1 MPSPKGIRHQI
12 MIIAISALKPLSFWT
27 RFSFWRHARVSTK
40 AAKKAQGNLY
50 TASCK
55 IGGYRY
61 FLSAWGN
68 QEDMK
73 SYAKAEP
80 HLSAM
85 KAYERIAI
93 GKLYVTERDQ
103 IPSWDEA
110 IYMLEKWG
118 E

>member
-1 MPSPKGIRHQI
+1 MPSPKVNRHQI

-50 TASCK
+50 TASRK

-68 QEDMK
+68 QED
-73 SYAKAEP
+73 
-80 HLSAM
+80 M

-110 IYMLEKWG
+110 IYI
-118 E
+118 